1 MNSDNVVKAMENLR
15 GRLPLIVYELNE
27 VPWRVVDWYIK
38 LKPESNLA
46 GVLQR
51 SASFTTV
58 THDNGELHPWT
69 TWPTVHRGVYNS
81 EHNIR
86 FINQDLS
93 SARCF
98 PPIWETLANSGFKVG
113 VFGSLQSYPV
123 PSSGKYSFYIPDTF
137 ARSPE
142 TFPKRYSA
150 FQRINLRQTASD
162 GATVSRVKVDGSVIS
177 DAIRLPF
184 IGVRPG
190 TFLALASQLKNER
203 TNNEYRTRRSLMQA
217 PLAFDVFVNAYN
229 RTRPEFTTFF
239 TNHVAGAMHRY
250 WRYAF
255 PDDFAETNVS
265 SSDDFKRGTILKA
278 MDIADRQIGML
289 CALADR
295 DGGSLLIL
303 SSMGQEAAKRPPYHG
318 ELRVVDSDQ
327 LAKAIGFIGP
337 VKANLAMQPDFN
349 FEFESTIYA
358 EEFLAR
364 ATRLR
369 DREGKSIWFRAT
381 REGTSVNLGLG
392 APKSVLE
399 SGRVYLFNGSHAATA
414 ELSLADIGVS
424 KIYRDPGT
432 GYHQPEGIMI
442 WHGGRQRIQDQQ
454 RGKIESVRIR
464 DMMLYVVS
472 RA

>member
-1 MNSDNVVKAMENLR
+1 MSNDNVAPSLDSFR

-27 VPWRVVDWYIK
+27 VPWRIIDWYIG
-38 LKPESNLA
+38 LKPASNFA
-46 GVLQR
+46 RILQR
-51 SASFTTV
+51 SACFTTV
-58 THDNGELHPWT
+58 THDSGELHPWT

-93 SARCF
+93 SAKHF
-98 PPIWETLANSGFKVG
+98 PPIWETLVDRGFKVG

-123 PSSGKYSFYIPDTF
+123 PSGGKYSFYVPDTF

-142 TFPKRYSA
+142 TFPKKYAA

-162 GATVSRVKVDGSVIS
+162 GATASHVMIDGSVIF

-184 IGVRPG
+184 IGVKPR
-190 TFLALASQLKNER
+190 TLFALAAQLRNER
-203 TNNEYRTRRSLMQA
+203 VNREYRIRRSLMQA
-217 PLAFDVFVNAYN
+217 PLAFDIFLNAYN

-255 PDDFAETNVS
+255 PDDFKEINTSA
-265 SSDDFKRGTILKA
+265 SDDFKRGTILRA
-278 MDIADRQIGML
+278 MDIADQQIDKL
-289 CALADR
+289 RSLADR

-303 SSMGQEAAKRPPYHG
+303 SSMGQEATKRPPYHG
-318 ELRVVDSDQ
+318 ELRVVDPKK
-327 LAKAIGFIGP
+327 LAAAIGFNGS

-349 FEFESTIYA
+349 FEFASSREA
-358 EEFLAR
+358 EDFLER
-364 ATRLR
+364 ATRLH
-369 DREGKSIWFRAT
+369 DREGQSIWFRAT
-381 REGTSVNLGLG
+381 REGASANLGLG
-392 APKSVLE
+392 APKSVLDTE
-399 SGRVYLFNGSHAATA
+399 VVYLSNGNRAAAT
-414 ELSLADIGVS
+414 ELRLSDVGVK
-424 KIYRDPGT
+424 KIHRDPGT

-442 WHGGRQRIQDQQ
+442 WHDGSR
-454 RGKIESVRIR
+454 KIEDQERKTIESARIR

-472 RA
+472 GV